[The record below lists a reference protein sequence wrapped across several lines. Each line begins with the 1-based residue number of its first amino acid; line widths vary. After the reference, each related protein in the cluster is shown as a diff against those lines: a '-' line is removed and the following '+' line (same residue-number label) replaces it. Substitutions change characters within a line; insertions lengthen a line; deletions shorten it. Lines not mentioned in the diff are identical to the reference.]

1 LRNLFRNRK
10 FQIAILVIVLIII
23 SLISLNRFSSIN
35 LVKNIV
41 SIPVTFIQK
50 EVKDISDN
58 VSSFFASIRDYSDV
72 IGENKQL
79 KKKLSILE
87 EKSAKT
93 SNIEEENKR
102 LRDALVLK
110 EHFANFNFVSANVLS
125 INPSNY
131 KYEFTVDVGSID
143 NVKIDN
149 PVIASNNAL
158 LGRVYQTDLTS
169 AKIIPITDELSGV
182 SGWISREGG
191 GNVTIR
197 GSINLKQYGLCIVEN
212 IPQDTKIVVGDVVET
227 SGLGGIYPKG
237 IIVGTIVE
245 IFNSD
250 SQVNRYAYLKPL
262 VDMKILSEVYILT
275 KKDIK

>member
-10 FQIAILVIVLIII
+10 FQIVLLIIVLIII
-23 SLISLNRFSSIN
+23 SLISLNRFSNIN
-35 LVKNIV
+35 IIKNIV

-50 EVKDISDN
+50 EVKNTSDS
-58 VSSFFASIRDYSDV
+58 VSNFFASIRDYSD
-72 IGENKQL
+72 IIDENERLKQEINIL
-79 KKKLSILE
+79 KEKK
-87 EKSAKT
+87 AKT

-110 EHFANFNFVSANVLS
+110 ERFANFNFVSANVLS

-149 PVIASNNAL
+149 PVVASNNAL
-158 LGRVYQTDLTS
+158 LGRVYQADLTS

-197 GSINLKQYGLCIVEN
+197 GSLNLKQYGLCIVEN
-212 IPQDTKIVVGDVVET
+212 IPQDTQIVVGDIVET

-250 SQVNRYAYLKPL
+250 SQTEKYAYLEPL
-262 VDMKILSEVYILT
+262 VDMKSLSEVYILT